1 MEEEN
6 SEYSEEPT
14 PIMDEFD
21 KTLKLLHES
30 THDGKIREAL
40 LVVQSYKTL
49 YLDTPKS

>member
-1 MEEEN
+1 MSEDR
-6 SEYSEEPT
+6 EYSEEPI

-21 KTLKLLHES
+21 LTLKMLHES
-30 THDGKIREAL
+30 THDAKIREAL